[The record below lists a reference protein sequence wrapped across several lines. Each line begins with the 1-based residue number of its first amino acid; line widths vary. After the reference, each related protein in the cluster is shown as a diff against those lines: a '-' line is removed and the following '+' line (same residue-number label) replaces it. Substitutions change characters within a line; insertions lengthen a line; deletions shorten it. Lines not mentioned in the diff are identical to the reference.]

1 MNKKKLSD
9 VEAMNNCNNTN
20 IIILSHGPPARVSHR
35 SCLGISRSRMTSVYH
50 S

>member
-20 IIILSHGPPARVSHR
+20 IIILSSGTLARVSH
-35 SCLGISRSRMTSVYH
+35 GSV
-50 S
+50 